1 MITSNLL
8 HGNWAHLLSN
18 MFTQLLYGIPLERKY
33 GSIRIVIIYW
43 LCTLSASLASTTLH
57 TMTPGIGASGA
68 LYGVLLFYIVE
79 RLMAMKTNTDQRRR
93 LHIVL
98 QLVSIAH
105 ADHFGGGLMGFLLGI
120 GMFGCPW
127 PWNNEHCIS
136 QRTCRRVAIV
146 FASLY
151 FLMTVTIFFVRDIPP
166 PK

>member
-8 HGNWAHLLSN
+8 HGDWAHLLSN
-18 MFTQLLYGIPLERKY
+18 VFTQLLYGIPLERKY

-68 LYGVLLFYIVE
+68 LYGILLFYIVE
-79 RLMAMKTNTDQRRR
+79 RLMAMKTNTGQHRR
-93 LHIVL
+93 LYIVI
-98 QLVSIAH
+98 QLFLLVVVPMGISVLIINIVKVRIAH

-127 PWNNEHCIS
+127 PWNDSDNDHLLHI
-136 QRTCRRVAIV
+136 
-146 FASLY
+146 
-151 FLMTVTIFFVRDIPP
+151 
-166 PK
+166 